1 MCGIAGVVATD
12 RDSAERGV
20 RALLCRMVH
29 RGPDDEGVEVLNA
42 GGPTLALGQR
52 RLAII
57 DVSPAGHQPMV
68 HPETGDVLTYNG
80 EIYNYLEFRRA
91 LEAEGVRF
99 RGHSDTE
106 VMLHAF
112 VRWGPRAILEKAA
125 GMYAVAFFERKT
137 NRLLLARDPMGIK
150 PLFYVRSGRGFA
162 FSSEIRPLLAA
173 GYLSPEINPSGMAT
187 ALAYGAVQRP
197 ATFFS
202 GIHWFTPGC
211 HQWLTIEPDGR
222 LREGPLERH
231 WDYPAIDE
239 RMDEDEAVERVR
251 TTLDLAVKEHMIAD
265 VPVGVFLSS
274 GLDSTIMAGLALRHT
289 DRLRTFT
296 VGFADAPDLSESG
309 LAGQTAAKFGVEH
322 RDIQITGDQAL
333 AETERWIDSLDQP
346 SVDGLNS
353 YVISK
358 AVRAAGIVVA
368 LSGLGGD
375 ELFGGYSSFVDVPRF
390 EAALGRL
397 AWAPAGLRAWLLGLA
412 ASRQSETVKQKVRE
426 MAHLGPD
433 PLALYLHRRRLMS
446 NRRLHALGLDA
457 TKLGLHPAF
466 ITHESAERA
475 MAHGAADTVAA
486 VSRWESKFYM
496 RNMLLLDSDT
506 NGMAHSLEIRVPM
519 LDLRMLNLAHSIPGR
534 VRLPS
539 PRVANKHL
547 LRVAFANIL
556 SEPLLKQKKKGFT
569 LPIRRW
575 MAGPMRDMCESSVS
589 SVERSG
595 LVEGREVRAVW
606 DAFLRE
612 PETQVWSTAFMLVV
626 LGRYM
631 QRMRAIAAEA
641 PSHAGEASRV

>member
-1 MCGIAGVVATD
+1 MCGIAGVVTMG
-12 RDSAERGV
+12 RESAERST
-20 RALLCRMVH
+20 RLLLSRLAH
-29 RGPDDEGVEVLNA
+29 RGPDDEGLELLDA
-42 GGPTLALGQR
+42 GGPTLAMGQR

-80 EIYNYLEFRRA
+80 EIYNYHEFRRR

-112 VRWGPRAILEKAA
+112 VRWGPRAILEQAA
-125 GMYAVAFFERKT
+125 GMYAVAFFEKKR

-150 PLFYVRSGRGFA
+150 PLFYVRSARGFA

-173 GYLSPEINPSGMAT
+173 GFLSPEINPSGLAT
-187 ALAYGAVQRP
+187 ALAFGAVQRP

-211 HQWLTIEPDGR
+211 HQWFDIEPDGR

-239 RMDEDEAVERVR
+239 SMDEDEAVDRVR
-251 TTLDLAVKEHMIAD
+251 ATLDLAVKEHMIAD

-309 LAGQTAAKFGVEH
+309 LAGATAAKFGVEH
-322 RDIQITGDQAL
+322 HDIQITGEQAL
-333 AETERWIDSLDQP
+333 TETERWIDSLDQP
-346 SVDGLNS
+346 SVDGLNT

-358 AVRAAGIVVA
+358 AVRQEGIVVA

-390 EAALGRL
+390 VRTLQSL

-412 ASRQSETVKQKVRE
+412 ASRQNATVKQKVRE
-426 MAHLGPD
+426 MARLGSD

-446 NRRLHALGLDA
+446 NQRLEALGLRA
-457 TKLGLHPAF
+457 GPLGLHPSFVPVEAA
-466 ITHESAERA
+466 TRA
-475 MAHGAADTVAA
+475 LDHATTDVVAA

-519 LDLRMLNLAHSIPGR
+519 LDLRILNLAHAIPGR

-539 PRVANKHL
+539 PRAANKHL

-575 MAGPMRDMCESSVS
+575 MAGPLRDMCESSVS

-606 DAFLRE
+606 DAFLRD
-612 PETQVWSTAFMLVV
+612 PEAQVWSSAFMLVV

-631 QRMRAIAAEA
+631 QRMRAIAADA
-641 PSHAGEASRV
+641 PSATGAVRV